1 MKKFDSIR
9 PYFDSEV
16 SQVLIELSDNR
27 RFLKMLLSSGGFNR
41 LRFLPFSRKILN
53 IFLKNRIKKIKNVAD
68 YQNEFESIVSKVVK
82 NSINK
87 FTVSGIENLDKDKGY
102 LFISNHRDI
111 TLDSALLNLA
121 LHQNEFESIVSKVV
135 KNSINKFTVSGIEN
149 LDKDKG
155 YLFISNHRDITLDSA
170 LLNLAL
176 HQNKFKTTY
185 NAVGNNLL
193 SEKWASDLMRL
204 NKSFIID
211 RSDKSKRDIYK
222 SLNLASE
229 FISNAIKNKN
239 ESIWIAQKQ
248 GRSKD
253 GNDFTDPSVIKM
265 IHLNGRKKISIDEYL
280 NNLNVIPVA
289 ISYEKDP
296 NDILKAQ
303 ELFHTDLGQSYEKDR
318 KEDLKSIFEGIVG
331 QKGDVNLII
340 GKKII
345 FNEDSYE
352 YCSNQITNAIKDSYK
367 LQSTNYAAAIMQ
379 GKLNK
384 NNFESPKINES
395 IEYLNGR
402 LKQIPKEM
410 EPYLLNQYSNPTIAK

>member
-1 MKKFDSIR
+1 MYKRQI
-9 PYFDSEV
+9 
-16 SQVLIELSDNR
+16 LS
-27 RFLKMLLSSGGFNR
+27 
-41 LRFLPFSRKILN
+41 
-53 IFLKNRIKKIKNVAD
+53 IFLKNRIKRIKNVAD
-68 YQNEFESIVSKVVK
+68 YQNEFESIVSKVIN

-87 FTVSGIENLDKDKGY
+87 FTVSGIENLDK
-102 LFISNHRDI
+102 N
-111 TLDSALLNLA
+111 
-121 LHQNEFESIVSKVV
+121 
-135 KNSINKFTVSGIEN
+135 
-149 LDKDKG
+149 KG

-176 HQNKFKTTY
+176 HQNKFKTTF

-211 RSDKSKRDIYK
+211 RSDKSKKEIYK
-222 SLNLASE
+222 SLNIASE
-229 FISNAIKNKN
+229 FIFDAIKNKN
-239 ESIWIAQKQ
+239 ESVWIAQKQ

-265 IHLNGRKKISIDEYL
+265 IHLHGRKKISIDKYL

-303 ELFHTDLGQSYEKDR
+303 ELFLTDLSQSYEKDR

-340 GKKII
+340 GNKII

-352 YCSNQITNAIKDSYK
+352 HCSDQITNAIKDSYK
-367 LQSTNYAAAIMQ
+367 LQSTNYAAAIIQ
-379 GKLNK
+379 GKLSK
-384 NNFESPKINES
+384 KNFESSKIDES
-395 IEYLNGR
+395 IEFLNDR
-402 LKQIPKEM
+402 LKQIPEEM
-410 EPYLLNQYSNPTIAK
+410 EAYLLDQYSNPIITNLKKREELLS